1 MIRRR
6 QPHLLRS
13 AVLGVALAGALLL
26 WRFRGSLRNRITERL
41 VLSNDSPSQQVI
53 EGIIQKAPYPDAAL
67 AAEWNSGKIIQREVA
82 IQTLRS
88 ITTVGQPL
96 PPELES
102 ILLSATLDADMDVR
116 ESAFG
121 LLRDRNDPALPAL
134 AAAQLRD
141 PDPETRILGLNYLRQ
156 MKAAIGVPIVIPLLD
171 DGDSLIVATV
181 LSMLENW
188 SGAEFGVRMR
198 DATNSSK
205 VEAGASRAKAWWAAH
220 RLEFPS
226 TQLDVPREAI
236 AAHILIP
243 VGNFSLS
250 ALDGR
255 TVELSDFHGKVVLI
269 NFWTTWCTACVA
281 EIPELIELRK
291 QCGEN
296 VAILGISLDSV
307 ADGAAGQSESALHEK
322 VERTAKAR
330 GINYPILLDE
340 KDHVGSRFNGGE
352 LPTTVIVDAQGNV
365 RRRFIGPRTL
375 AVFHAMIAEA
385 STPIALTPSLR

>member
-1 MIRRR
+1 MIGKR

-13 AVLGVALAGALLL
+13 AVLGVVLAGALLL
-26 WRFRGSLRNRITERL
+26 WHFREPLRNRLTEKL

-53 EGIIQKAPYPDAAL
+53 EDIIRKSPNPAVAL

-82 IQTLRS
+82 IQELRS

-102 ILLSATLDADMDVR
+102 ILLGATLDADMDVR

-121 LLRDRNDPALPAL
+121 LLRDRNDPAFPAL

-141 PDPETRILGLNYLRQ
+141 PDPEARTLGLNYLKQ
-156 MKAAIGVPIVIPLLD
+156 VKAAIGVPIVIPLLD
-171 DGDSLIVATV
+171 DGDPLIVATV

-188 SGAEFGVRMR
+188 SGAEFGVKMR

-205 VEAGASRAKAWWAAH
+205 VESGAARAKTWWAAH
-220 RLEFPS
+220 RLEFHPA
-226 TQLDVPREAI
+226 QLDVPREAI
-236 AAHILIP
+236 AAHTLIP
-243 VGNFSLS
+243 VGNFSLP

-255 TVELSDFHGKVVLI
+255 TVELSDFRGKVVLI

-291 QCGEN
+291 QCGDN
-296 VAILGISLDSV
+296 VAILGISLDSL
-307 ADGAAGQSESALHEK
+307 ADGAAGQSEAALHEK

-352 LPTTVIVDAQGNV
+352 LPTTVIVDAQGNI

-375 AVFHAMIAEA
+375 AVFQAMIAEA
-385 STPIALTPSLR
+385 SKPIALTKSVR